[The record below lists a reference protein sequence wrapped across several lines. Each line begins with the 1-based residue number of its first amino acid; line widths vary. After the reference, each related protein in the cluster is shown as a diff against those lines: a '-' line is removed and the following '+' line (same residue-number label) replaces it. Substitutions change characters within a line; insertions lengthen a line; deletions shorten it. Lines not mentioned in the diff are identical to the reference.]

1 MVFVEYY
8 SPSCG
13 HCVRF
18 APEYDQ
24 LALKV
29 KEEGLNIVIAAVD
42 LVTEKTVDEWVEVS
56 GYPTLRL
63 YLNGNEVEYSGA
75 RTGEDILQF
84 IKKAQTTTLSSLP
97 EEIPNPSVIVR
108 GVTNDSPLQLLPL
121 LYTRFPIYSAEGESF
136 EVSVQNGK
144 QSNSYKGEANLQEV
158 AAWLEDITEPLIVS
172 VVDSK
177 PAKKLTKSLEGKVP
191 LLVVA
196 KRD

>member
-108 GVTNDSPLQLLPL
+108 GIANNSPLQLLPL

-144 QSNSYKGEANLQEV
+144 QSNSYQGEANLQEV